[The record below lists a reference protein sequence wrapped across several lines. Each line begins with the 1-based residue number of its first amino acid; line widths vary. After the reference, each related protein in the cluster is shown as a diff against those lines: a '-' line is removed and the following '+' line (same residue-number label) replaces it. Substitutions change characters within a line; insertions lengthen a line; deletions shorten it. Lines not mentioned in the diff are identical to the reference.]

1 MKKLLFILIFLIL
14 SPFKVFSDEAFTGE
28 RKYFCIVNDVRTT
41 KDENSKFI
49 EENKKKSF
57 LILIS
62 ESEIFIKSF
71 SEYYS
76 SSEDIYKII
85 ENKNIN
91 KNSITGVS
99 SDSYTFET
107 FFFDEVTRSGNITK
121 HLHFSFIT
129 WLISCKRDFEVE

>member
-14 SPFKVFSDEAFTGE
+14 SPFKVFSDELFTGE
-28 RKYFCIVNDVRTT
+28 REYFCIVNDVRTT

-57 LILIS
+57 LILVS

-121 HLHFSFIT
+121 HLHFSFVT
-129 WLISCKRDFEVE
+129 WLISCKREFN

>member
-14 SPFKVFSDEAFTGE
+14 SPLNVFSNEAFTGE

-62 ESEIFIKSF
+62 ESEIFVKSF

-99 SDSYTFET
+99 SDGYTFET

-121 HLHFSFIT
+121 HLHFSFVT
-129 WLISCKRDFEVE
+129 WLISCKRDFN